1 MSEKTIKQITE
12 EFKKLISL
20 TEMSM
25 AVTDKNSAIWVEA
38 RSTRPKANRYFK
50 YYNNI
55 SYQRADKVARISI
68 IKPEY
73 IKHQNIDGKDDWI
86 LTKSEKRKLMI
97 LLNQSSEDF
106 PEITNYQYI
115 IAVYNRDNF
124 YLSISK
130 FIRGDYNESDYPD
143 LLSLDYPMPDYM
155 ELEK

>member
-12 EFKKLISL
+12 EFKKLIPL

-38 RSTRPKANRYFK
+38 GSTRPKANRYFK

-55 SYQRADKVARISI
+55 SYQKANKVARISI
-68 IKPEY
+68 TKSEY
-73 IKHQNIDGKDDWI
+73 IKHRNIDSKDDWI
-86 LTKSEKRKLMI
+86 LTKSEKKKLVT
-97 LLNQSSEDF
+97 LLNRPSEDF

-124 YLSISK
+124 YLSISR
-130 FIRGDYNESDYPD
+130 FIRGDYNKSDYPD
-143 LLSLDYPMPDYM
+143 LLPLNYPMPDYM
-155 ELEK
+155 EL